1 MSGSQSDR
9 WNRHSLFRRTLS
21 SRQTFI
27 AKFIVP
33 VFFLAASAVVPF
45 IFMTS
50 DLPLTWLNVLLT
62 LILTAIII
70 APSSAYIP
78 MKVVKL
84 NWPYL
89 KVSNY
94 MKEISVH
101 LADVKYV
108 EYVQRFKF
116 KFVVLTLKRRS
127 EFGRQ
132 IKFMPQVTW
141 KVWKEH
147 EVVDELKRLV
157 RVAELEQSMEQR
169 L

>member
-1 MSGSQSDR
+1 
-9 WNRHSLFRRTLS
+9 
-21 SRQTFI
+21 
-27 AKFIVP
+27 
-33 VFFLAASAVVPF
+33 
-45 IFMTS
+45 
-50 DLPLTWLNVLLT
+50 
-62 LILTAIII
+62 
-70 APSSAYIP
+70 

-89 KVSNY
+89 TVSNY
-94 MKEISVH
+94 MKEITVH

-141 KVWKEH
+141 KAWKEH
-147 EVVDELKRLV
+147 EIVGELKRLV
-157 RVAELEQSMEQR
+157 RVAELDQRMEQR
-169 L
+169 